1 MGSRIHIFTVKT
13 QGSATWFFAASAR
26 HDVLVE
32 VLGILAALDCPEA
45 RELSISG
52 TWRHLEAVDC
62 EKICELKNV

>member
-1 MGSRIHIFTVKT
+1 MGTRIHIFTVKT

-45 RELSISG
+45 RELSLISG
-52 TWRHLEAVDC
+52 TWRHLEAVDS
-62 EKICELKNV
+62 EKI